1 MISISQVDNVMRKQI
16 SVLKWEVLGD
26 LYIGPCCQLQQE
38 GTDMGKDYGSINSDL
53 FLFKL
58 KKSMF
63 QIQLKS
69 IFVIKNTHNL
79 GFVHEYNNVPVFK
92 ISTLA

>member
-1 MISISQVDNVMRKQI
+1 MTFILGHAASFSRK
-16 SVLKWEVLGD
+16 VPDV
-26 LYIGPCCQLQQE
+26 
-38 GTDMGKDYGSINSDL
+38 GKDYGSINSDL

-69 IFVIKNTHNL
+69 IFVIENTHNL
-79 GFVHEYNNVPVFK
+79 GFVYEYNNVPVFK

>member
-1 MISISQVDNVMRKQI
+1 
-16 SVLKWEVLGD
+16 
-26 LYIGPCCQLQQE
+26 
-38 GTDMGKDYGSINSDL
+38 MGKDYGSINSDL

-58 KKSMF
+58 KKKSVF

-79 GFVHEYNNVPVFK
+79 GFVYEYNNVPVFK